1 MSGGNKNK
9 VQKHK
14 NKVAFKIQFN
24 PLALEI
30 HKKVSLKGLCK
41 RCADQ
46 ISWKMQ
52 YNKYK
57 KMSEPSKCNI
67 CLQKN
72 VTRSYMSA
80 CEPCS

>member
-1 MSGGNKNK
+1 MSGGRNKGGPKHQNK
-9 VQKHK
+9 TSY
-14 NKVAFKIQFN
+14 KIQFN

-46 ISWKMQ
+46 ITWKMQ

-57 KMSEPSKCNI
+57 KMSEPAKCAI
-67 CLQKN
+67 CAQKN
-72 VTRSYMSA
+72 VFRSYMAA
-80 CEPCS
+80 C

>member
-1 MSGGNKNK
+1 MAGGRNKQGPKHQNK
-9 VQKHK
+9 T
-14 NKVAFKIQFN
+14 AFKIQFD
-24 PLALEI
+24 PLALET
-30 HKKVSLKGLCK
+30 HKKVSLRGLCK

-57 KMSEPSKCNI
+57 KMSEPSRCKI

-72 VTRSYMSA
+72 VLRSYMNA
-80 CEPCS
+80 C